1 MLEND
6 AQQLGCFSDIADHH
20 GGLVEVRRDF
30 KRAAERLDVRAKL
43 LTCMSPRFSSFA
55 TAGWLTVSAAATSS

>member
-30 KRAAERLDVRAKL
+30 KRAAERFDV
-43 LTCMSPRFSSFA
+43 
-55 TAGWLTVSAAATSS
+55 TAQITHMHVTALQEP